1 MFKETGTAEQ
11 VRRVI
16 RLNKRGSNTNIP
28 AHVSNQIYLQIYEC
42 LSKPYITLLRARWM
56 FQIWLQ
62 SLTLLAVFQSQMSS
76 LSKKCFAFISQLK
89 FWGLSDCLSPLAS
102 TEWY

>member
-1 MFKETGTAEQ
+1 MFKETGTVEQ

-16 RLNKRGSNTNIP
+16 RLNNRGSNTNIP
-28 AHVSNQIYLQIYEC
+28 ARVSNRIYLQIYEC
-42 LSKPYITLLRARWM
+42 LSKPYIALLRRWM

-76 LSKKCFAFISQLK
+76 LSKKSFAYISQLK
-89 FWGLSDCLSPLAS
+89 FWGLSDCLSPLAG
-102 TEWY
+102 TGWY